1 MKSPA
6 LRSRYGREQ
15 APGAVV
21 YLIAAALILISLEAL
36 LYLLLLK
43 DTIGPFAF
51 FGSVPRP
58 SIDLTQPAHVRIV
71 VEWAPGEGN
80 PAGERRLALWERAAR
95 AAGLE
100 SERLPIARLDKAPVG
115 KDVIV
120 LPAITSLDEA
130 ARNLLLRS
138 VNAGT
143 GIVVSGSP
151 GSRNASGGAMDHDL
165 LQKLTGATAAETVAQ
180 GVCSVT
186 FAGGRYY
193 SDRVPAGRRLEL
205 PAQDL
210 VVLQVKEPDAF
221 LSDHRLRPL
230 RGDSPGDAALAVH
243 ATRGAGRVAWF
254 GFDETVLPEHPYD
267 QQSLEEYMTVSLR
280 WAARQAVAT
289 RAAWPGE
296 KTSAALFAVQLD
308 HDNEGARALA
318 DLVAQESVP
327 ATFFV
332 GAPLARSSAALVKR
346 VSGLGELA
354 SAGDSEEPLVGVP
367 PQRQIDRLRLARG
380 QIEAVSGHEVGGLS
394 PPQGLVNAAV
404 ISAMNAAGYRYV
416 IGDRSATQL
425 VPDIVEFQKSALFP
439 LQKAEVT
446 KIYWSGPDDLELLAE
461 SPGDPVPRWLG
472 DFNLAQEMGG
482 LYTLLVHDDLLG
494 SAAQRG
500 HLTRMVN
507 ALRTSPAWLARG
519 GEITAWNSARQKVE
533 INLKPLGPRRLYL
546 EVANKG
552 LQDVSDMG
560 VSIYLPYR
568 PQKVGIK
575 SPVFRLEAP
584 AYRLDDRDEVL
595 RLRFARLPQQTSYI
609 YYVTFDE

>member
-1 MKSPA
+1 MKGEA
-6 LRSRYGREQ
+6 LRSRYGRDHS
-15 APGAVV
+15 PGAVV
-21 YLIAAALILISLEAL
+21 YLVAAALILVSLEAL
-36 LYLLLLK
+36 IYLLLLK

-51 FGSVPRP
+51 FGAVPRP
-58 SIDLTQPAHVRIV
+58 SIDLTQPARVRIV
-71 VEWAPGEGN
+71 VEWARDEGS
-80 PAGERRLALWERAAR
+80 PAGERRLALWERAAT

-100 SERLPIARLDKAPVG
+100 AERLPIDGLDKAPVG
-115 KDVIV
+115 RDVIV

-130 ARNLLLRS
+130 SRVALLRS

-151 GSRNASGGAMDHDL
+151 GSRNANGGALDHDL

-186 FAGGRYY
+186 FAGGRYF

-210 VVLQVKEPDAF
+210 VVLQSKAPDAF

-243 ATRGAGRVAWF
+243 ATRGAGRVVWF
-254 GFDETVLPEHPYD
+254 GFDETVRPEHPYD
-267 QQSLEEYMTVSLR
+267 QQALEEYMAVSLR

-289 RAAWPGE
+289 RAPWPGE
-296 KTSAALFAVQLD
+296 KSSAALLAVQLD

-318 DLVAQESVP
+318 DLVREESLP

-346 VSGLGELA
+346 VSDLGELG

-367 PQRQIDRLRLARG
+367 PQRQTDRLRLARE
-380 QIEAVSGHEVGGLS
+380 QIEAVSGQEVRGLS

-404 ISAMNAAGYRYV
+404 ISAMNAAGYSYV
-416 IGDRSATQL
+416 ISDRSSTQL

-472 DFNLAQEMGG
+472 DFDLVQEMGG
-482 LYTLLVHDDLLG
+482 LYPLLVHDDLLG
-494 SAAQRG
+494 AAAQRG
-500 HLTRMVN
+500 NLTRIVT
-507 ALRTSPAWLARG
+507 ALKSSRAWIATG
-519 GEITAWNSARQKVE
+519 GEITRWWSSRQKVE

-552 LQDVSDMG
+552 LQDLSDIG

-568 PQKVGIK
+568 PQKVGIR
-575 SPVFRLEAP
+575 SPVFRLAAP
-584 AYRLDDRDEVL
+584 EYRLDEHEEVL
-595 RLRFARLPQQTSYI
+595 RLRFAKLPQQTSYI
-609 YYVTFDE
+609 YYITFDE